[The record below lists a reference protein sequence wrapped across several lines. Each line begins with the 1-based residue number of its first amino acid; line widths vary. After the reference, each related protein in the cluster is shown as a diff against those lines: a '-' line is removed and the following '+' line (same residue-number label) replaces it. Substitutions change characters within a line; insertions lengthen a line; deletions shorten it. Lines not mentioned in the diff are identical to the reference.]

1 MRSRVGSTPTLFR
14 HDFFGAGPM
23 SGDAAK
29 PGGPARLADLPDKTG
44 FRGRIPEGL
53 LYDTNWDMWVK
64 RDGEEVVIGATAY
77 GLFLTGEV
85 LAFTPKPR
93 GAEAAAG
100 RGIGTVESAKTVLAI
115 HTPVGVRLLAGNEA
129 AEHRPAIINQDP
141 YGEGWMIRGLPLDWA
156 RDSSRLVDA
165 AAYCRHVQSGDPE
178 AQCLP

>member
-14 HDFFGAGPM
+14 HNFLGAAPV
-23 SGDAAK
+23 SGDSAK
-29 PGGPARLADLPDKTG
+29 PGVPTRLADLPDQTG

-77 GLFLTGEV
+77 GLFLTGEI

-115 HTPVGVRLLAGNEA
+115 HTPVGIKLVGGNEA
-129 AEHRPAIINQDP
+129 AEERPALINRDP
-141 YGEGWMIRGLPLDWA
+141 YDEGWMLRGLPLDWE
-156 RDSSRLVDA
+156 RDRRRLVDA
-165 AAYCRHVQSGDPE
+165 AGYREHVRSGDPE
-178 AQCLP
+178 AQFLP

>member
-14 HDFFGAGPM
+14 HILLGAGPV
-23 SGDAAK
+23 SGDTAQ
-29 PGGPARLADLPDKTG
+29 PGGPTRLADLPDKTG
-44 FRGRIPEGL
+44 FCGRVPDGL

-64 RDGEEVVIGATAY
+64 REGDEVIIGATAY
-77 GLFLTGEV
+77 GLFLTGEI

-129 AEHRPAIINQDP
+129 AEDCPAKINHDP
-141 YGEGWMIRGLPLDWA
+141 YGDGWMIRGLPLDWE
-156 RDSSRLVDA
+156 RDVKRLVDA
-165 AAYCRHVQSGDPE
+165 AAYREHVLSGDPQ
-178 AQCLP
+178 AQLLP